1 MLSTELYA
9 ELDSLWTEF
18 WPATDIKPL
27 AVIDFIN
34 LVFFIKQL
42 ELQEKERQPGSYRK
56 VQESSIFKADQQ
68 QFRWSVFQHLDKE
81 ELYSLFNRNGG
92 LLEFVKNIPGYK
104 NWSKYD
110 NEDQPI
116 VPVPELL
123 AKTVRL
129 IARMDVMNTASRTEM
144 NNYLLGKKDAA
155 SKPRWDALP
164 EVKPIKKT
172 VIKRRPKSKAG
183 SSFVILFIIFLAGF
197 ATAYFYFGSRSNEV
211 AIDKIKDTIP
221 TKVDSLLVSEV
232 KNKKGKKGTTKS
244 VGRLVKKEK
253 KQAAKRKTKGSNLV
267 NNKAFVIGK
276 HRTVEVGEK

>member
-1 MLSTELYA
+1 MLSTGLHA

-34 LVFFIKQL
+34 LVFFIRQL
-42 ELQEKERQPGSYRK
+42 ELQEKEFQTGSFRK
-56 VQESSIFKADQQ
+56 AKETPIFESDQQ
-68 QFRWSVFQHLDKE
+68 QFRWSAFQHLDKE

-110 NEDQPI
+110 SGEQPI

-129 IARMDVMNTASRTEM
+129 IARMEVVNVASRTEM
-144 NNYLLGKKDAA
+144 NNYLLSKKDAA

-164 EVKPIKKT
+164 EMESIKKT
-172 VIKRRPKSKAG
+172 VTPRQPKLRAWKTS
-183 SSFVILFIIFLAGF
+183 VILFIIFLAGF
-197 ATAYFYFGSRSNEV
+197 ATAYFYFGSRSNVV
-211 AIDKIKDTIP
+211 AIDKIEDTIL
-221 TKVDSLLVSEV
+221 TKVDSLLVTET
-232 KNKKGKKGTTKS
+232 KNKKAKKETKP

-253 KQAAKRKTKGSNLV
+253 GQAVTQKTKGSRLS
-267 NNKAFVIGK
+267 NKKTLAIGK
-276 HRTVEVGEK
+276 NRPVEVRKE